1 MAISS
6 TSKFAQKPTGFDLL
20 WSTRDDTEPGVR
32 ADADRDDLDSKYCCV
47 WMPVAPPGYI
57 SIGCV
62 TERGRAPPSLSSV
75 RCIRFDMV
83 TSGCLSDCIYYC
95 PPDDG

>member
-6 TSKFAQKPTGFDLL
+6 TSKFSQKPIGFDLL
-20 WSTRDDTEPGVR
+20 WSTRGDIEPGVR
-32 ADADRDDLDSKYCCV
+32 ADTDRDDVDPEHCCV

-57 SIGCV
+57 SLGCV
-62 TERGRAPPSLSSV
+62 AERGLSPPSLSSV
-75 RCIRFDMV
+75 RCIRSDMV
-83 TSGCLSDCIYYC
+83 TSGSLSDCIYYF